1 MGTAKDT
8 RNVST
13 DYINPRCNSR
23 QDDYEEDYTNYSEI
37 PRTKDTESSPL
48 VNELWFLIH
57 DEVKSSNDLL
67 KGMKNNFS

>member
-13 DYINPRCNSR
+13 DSIDPGCNSR
-23 QDDYEEDYTNYSEI
+23 QDDYEDDYTNYSEI

>member
-13 DYINPRCNSR
+13 DSIDPGCNSR
-23 QDDYEEDYTNYSEI
+23 QDDYEEDHTNYSEI